1 MSDLSADS
9 PWGALKR
16 DWTAQVADYA
26 LAGGWCLGRKVL
38 IVGDAVGGVYAFDGA
53 SGAPLWSEH
62 NVHDG
67 GLLALAI
74 HPDGTSFAT
83 AGQDGRVVIWGVAD
97 GRQQQS
103 VEVGTGWVEHIA
115 WSQDGRW
122 LAASCSRQVS
132 VFTVEGCEVW
142 RSGEHPSTVSAMA
155 WTPKRELATACYGRV
170 SFFNGTNGKRRHKF
184 EWQGSL
190 VSMVLSPDG
199 DVVACGSQDN
209 TVHFWRRS
217 TGRDSRMSGYS
228 AKPSALAFNG
238 RGTFLATGGS
248 ETITVWDF
256 RRGPEGTEPR
266 TSRLHGQPV
275 TTLAFARLGKRLAS
289 ASRDGSVVV
298 WSMKKDGNGEPV
310 GAAFLEDVGSALYW
324 RPDGRA
330 LATLD
335 ASGVVA
341 VWRTS

>member
-1 MSDLSADS
+1 MDTFHPNGQLH
-9 PWGALKR
+9 GLR
-16 DWTAQVADYA
+16 T
-26 LAGGWCLGRKVL
+26 AGGWLPAARGRSACLQSR
-38 IVGDAVGGVYAFDGA
+38 AVKFGVQANIQA
-53 SGAPLWSEH
+53 LPAP
-62 NVHDG
+62 
-67 GLLALAI
+67 
-74 HPDGTSFAT
+74 
-83 AGQDGRVVIWGVAD
+83 
-97 GRQQQS
+97 
-103 VEVGTGWVEHIA
+103 
-115 WSQDGRW
+115 
-122 LAASCSRQVS
+122 
-132 VFTVEGCEVW
+132 
-142 RSGEHPSTVSAMA
+142 MA

-170 SFFNGTNGKRRHKF
+170 SFFSGTNGKRRHKF

-217 TGRDSRMSGYS
+217 TGRDSRMPGYS

-266 TSRLHGQPV
+266 TLRLHGQPV
-275 TTLAFARLGKRLAS
+275 TTLAFARSGKRLAS

-298 WSMKKDGNGEPV
+298 WSIKKDGNGEPV

-324 RPDGRA
+324 RPDGRSV
-330 LATLD
+330 ATLD
-335 ASGVVA
+335 ASGVVT